1 MAEGRQCKPFMAIVI
16 CFQFPEETKG
26 KDLYR
31 NEMRYFAFIS
41 AVDIVAVLCLTVV
54 VSIRMDLAIF
64 IIVLIY
70 MLMIPSE
77 SQRVSV

>member
-1 MAEGRQCKPFMAIVI
+1 MVTVF

-41 AVDIVAVLCLTVV
+41 AVDIVTILCLTVV

-64 IIVLIY
+64 IIVLVY

-77 SQRVSV
+77 SHRESVCVCA